1 MKKDVLEFLDN
12 IGVDNR
18 FISLW
23 NNFLFINNLKFSRF
37 SRRKEELF
45 QAKFP
50 EWKIIR
56 SKILQ
61 KMCIRASRVLSK
73 SLNPQET
80 IFIKKIGNCVDLA
93 LYIILE
99 SYTRK
104 YGVNIIWSKEELNR
118 NKIDC
123 VASPLTL
130 DLEVENIINQ
140 MIQGK
145 KIEAMSLN
153 IKFNKYKTIYPL
165 INVPNSWIESWT
177 HKHNLSC
184 TIPPCDRISND
195 LINFFEEFIP
205 NVRENMLKSANLVSE
220 NPITFESKFL
230 FNTFRSF

>member
-1 MKKDVLEFLDN
+1 MKNDVLECLDN

-45 QAKFP
+45 KAKFP
-50 EWKIIR
+50 KWTVVR
-56 SKILQ
+56 FKILQ

-80 IFIKKIGNCVDLA
+80 ILIEKIGNCVDLA

-104 YGVNIIWSKEELNR
+104 YGIKIICGDKEL
-118 NKIDC
+118 KDYKFDC

-130 DLEVENIINQ
+130 DLEVENIINK

-145 KIEAMSLN
+145 KIEAMNSN
-153 IKFNKYKTIYPL
+153 TKFNEYQIIYPL

-177 HKHNLSC
+177 HKYNLSC
-184 TIPPCDRISND
+184 LIPPSDGISYD
-195 LINFFEEFIP
+195 LINFLEEFIP
-205 NVRENMLKSANLVSE
+205 NVRENMLKSSIFVSE
-220 NPITFESKFL
+220 FE
-230 FNTFRSF
+230 

>member
-1 MKKDVLEFLDN
+1 MIWMKKNVLEFLEN

-50 EWKIIR
+50 EWKVVR

-73 SLNPQET
+73 SLNPQDT

-93 LYIILE
+93 LYVILE

-104 YGVNIIWSKEELNR
+104 YGVKIICGEEEL
-118 NKIDC
+118 KGYEVDC

-153 IKFNKYKTIYPL
+153 IKFNEYKTIYPL

-177 HKHNLSC
+177 YKYNLSC
-184 TIPPCDRISND
+184 IIPPYDGISHG

-205 NVRENMLKSANLVSE
+205 NVRENMLKSATFVSE
-220 NPITFESKFL
+220 IPITSESKNF
-230 FNTFRSF
+230 

>member
-1 MKKDVLEFLDN
+1 MNKGVLECLDN

-45 QAKFP
+45 KAKFP
-50 EWKIIR
+50 KWTVVR

-61 KMCIRASRVLSK
+61 KMCIRASKVLSK

-80 IFIKKIGNCVDLA
+80 ILIEKIGNCVDLA

-104 YGVNIIWSKEELNR
+104 YGIKIIYGEDELKNY
-118 NKIDC
+118 KFDC

-130 DLEVENIINQ
+130 DLEVENIINKI
-140 MIQGK
+140 IQGK
-145 KIEAMSLN
+145 KIETKNSN
-153 IKFNKYKTIYPL
+153 TKFNNYKIIYPL
-165 INVPNSWIESWT
+165 INVPNLWIESWT
-177 HKHNLSC
+177 HKYNLSC
-184 TIPPCDRISND
+184 LIPPCDGISYD
-195 LINFFEEFIP
+195 LINFLEEFIP
-205 NVRENMLKSANLVSE
+205 NVRENMLKSAIFVSG
-220 NPITFESKFL
+220 FE
-230 FNTFRSF
+230 

>member
-1 MKKDVLEFLDN
+1 MERDVLECLNN

-37 SRRKEELF
+37 SRKKEELF
-45 QAKFP
+45 KAKFP
-50 EWKIIR
+50 NWTVIR

-73 SLNPQET
+73 SLNPQDT

-93 LYIILE
+93 LYVILE

-104 YGVNIIWSKEELNR
+104 YGIKIICGEEEL
-118 NKIDC
+118 KEYAVDC
-123 VASPLTL
+123 VASPRTL

-153 IKFNKYKTIYPL
+153 IKFNENKTIYPL

-177 HKHNLSC
+177 HKYNLSC
-184 TIPPCDRISND
+184 IIPSFDRISDD
-195 LINFFEEFIP
+195 LIIFFEEFIP
-205 NVRENMLKSANLVSE
+205 NVRENMLKSATFVSE
-220 NPITFESKFL
+220 SNNILNQEF
-230 FNTFRSF
+230 

>member
-1 MKKDVLEFLDN
+1 MNKGVLECLDN

-45 QAKFP
+45 KAKFP
-50 EWKIIR
+50 KWTVVR

-80 IFIKKIGNCVDLA
+80 ILIEKIGNCVDLA
-93 LYIILE
+93 LYVILE

-104 YGVNIIWSKEELNR
+104 YGIKIIYGENELINY
-118 NKIDC
+118 KFDSI
-123 VASPLTL
+123 ASPLTL
-130 DLEVENIINQ
+130 DLEVENIINK

-145 KIEAMSLN
+145 KIKAMNSHTE
-153 IKFNKYKTIYPL
+153 FNQYKTIYPL
-165 INVPNSWIESWT
+165 INVPNSWIESWI
-177 HKHNLSC
+177 HKNNLSC
-184 TIPPCDRISND
+184 LIPPCDGISYD

-205 NVRENMLKSANLVSE
+205 NVRENMLKSAIFVTE
-220 NPITFESKFL
+220 FK
-230 FNTFRSF
+230 

>member
-1 MKKDVLEFLDN
+1 MNNDVLECLDN

-45 QAKFP
+45 KAKFP
-50 EWKIIR
+50 KWTVVR

-61 KMCIRASRVLSK
+61 KMCIRASRILSK
-73 SLNPQET
+73 SLNPKET
-80 IFIKKIGNCVDLA
+80 ILIKKIGNCVDLA
-93 LYIILE
+93 LYVILE

-104 YGVNIIWSKEELNR
+104 YGIKIICGEKELINY
-118 NKIDC
+118 KFDS

-130 DLEVENIINQ
+130 DLEVENIINK

-145 KIEAMSLN
+145 KIEAINSHT
-153 IKFNKYKTIYPL
+153 KFNHYKTIYPL
-165 INVPNSWIESWT
+165 INVPNSWIESWIN
-177 HKHNLSC
+177 KNNLSC
-184 TIPPCDRISND
+184 IIPPCDGISYD

-205 NVRENMLKSANLVSE
+205 NVRENMLKSANFVTDFKI
-220 NPITFESKFL
+220 NA
-230 FNTFRSF
+230 